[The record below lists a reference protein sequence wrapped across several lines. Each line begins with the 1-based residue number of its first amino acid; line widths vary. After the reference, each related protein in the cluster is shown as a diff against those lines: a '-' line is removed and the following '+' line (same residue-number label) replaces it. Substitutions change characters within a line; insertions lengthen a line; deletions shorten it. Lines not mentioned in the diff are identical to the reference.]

1 MNLELD
7 AAELDAVRDAL
18 ASTVRDLSP
27 EIADTDNPQYRRELK
42 ARRDLLVA
50 VVARLGAAGT

>member
-18 ASTVRDLSP
+18 SSTIRDLSP
-27 EIADTDNPQYRRELK
+27 EIADTDNPQFRRELK

-50 VVARLGAAGT
+50 VVARLSAG